1 MASTRVH
8 RVVADLKR
16 RILTGELSPGA
27 KLPSESQLVA
37 DYDVSRTVAREA
49 VSRLQAEGLVETFQG
64 RGSFVLSLPPP
75 STFTLESAAI
85 RNQYDVLDM
94 IDFRIGIEC
103 EAAALAAARV
113 TPVSGQ
119 EIAAALNALMVSA
132 PDRAV
137 QEDFA
142 FHHAIARATGNR
154 FFVDLIDALGPMTI
168 MLQRTQLDPVDADVA
183 GTPFDRLQREHEAV
197 AAAVV
202 AGDVE
207 TARAAMRVHL
217 GNTRRRLSGP
227 T

>member
-1 MASTRVH
+1 MPPTRVH
-8 RVVADLKR
+8 RVVADLKH
-16 RILTGELSPGA
+16 RILAGELLPGT
-27 KLPSESQLVA
+27 KLPSESQLIT

-64 RGSFVLSLPPP
+64 RGSFVLSVPPP

-85 RNQYDVLDM
+85 RNHHDVLAM
-94 IDFRIGIEC
+94 IDFRIGVEC

-113 TPVSGQ
+113 TPESG
-119 EIAAALNALMVSA
+119 EVITAALEALVVSQ
-132 PDRAV
+132 PERAV

-142 FHHAIARATGNR
+142 FHHAIAGATGNR
-154 FFVDLIDALGPMTI
+154 FFLDLIDALGPMMI
-168 MLQRTQLDPVDADVA
+168 MLQRTQLEPDDSDSA

-197 AAAVV
+197 ATAVL

-217 GNTRRRLSGP
+217 GNTRRRLAGGR
-227 T
+227 

>member
-1 MASTRVH
+1 MAPTRVH
-8 RVVADLKR
+8 RVVADLKG
-16 RILTGELSPGA
+16 RILAGELSPGA
-27 KLPSESQLVA
+27 RLPSESRLVA

-85 RNQYDVLDM
+85 RNQNDVLDM

-113 TPVSGQ
+113 TPASGQ
-119 EIAAALNALMVSA
+119 EITAVLAALVVSA

-137 QEDFA
+137 QDDFA
-142 FHHAIARATGNR
+142 FHHAIAQATGNR
-154 FFVDLIDALGPMTI
+154 FFVDLIDALGPMAI
-168 MLQRTQLDPVDADVA
+168 MLQRTQLEPVDTDIA

-227 T
+227 R